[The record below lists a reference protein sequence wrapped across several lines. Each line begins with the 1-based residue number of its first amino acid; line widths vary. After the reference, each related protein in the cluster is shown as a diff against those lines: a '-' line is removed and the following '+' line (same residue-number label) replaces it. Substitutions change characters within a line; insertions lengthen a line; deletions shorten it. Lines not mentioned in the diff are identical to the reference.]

1 MSLSYDDT
9 IDKLVEDNHLHWE
22 SNMPM
27 KLACKGL
34 LPQIIKLEFDQV
46 SDRSTVGWKTNDL
59 KALDS
64 WRRESHVPSLHPW
77 STDRRRGVDLA
88 RGALE

>member
-1 MSLSYDDT
+1 MR
-9 IDKLVEDNHLHWE
+9 
-22 SNMPM
+22 M

-34 LPQIIKLEFDQV
+34 LPQITKPEFDQV

-59 KALDS
+59 KALDH
-64 WRRESHVPSLHPW
+64 WRRASHVPSLHPS
-77 STDRRRGVDLA
+77 STDRRRDVDLA